1 LRVQA
6 VIAAATVKRLL
17 AAGIAAVVRD
27 GPGRTA
33 LEAQVAP
40 LTVGQ
45 TITCWRGEDNRIYR
59 ATATLLAADPA
70 GQPQPWLEAT
80 WRFWAYD
87 DPAIAIAA
95 PTDFQDAVSSFATRL
110 APAAPASPGDVNL
123 VVRVF
128 ESPGVPAEELAVT
141 IFPINSRQ
149 LLDWRK
155 EAEARFKLPPG
166 RYDVLV
172 QMDYAEEWLRGV
184 EVTARQIVTREVVF
198 DFGALKLTVTQEGKL
213 IPADIVTYPA
223 GDRQNWVDWRS
234 DNPATIRL
242 RAGIYDVELAY
253 ANYRKKQTVTGVVVK
268 AGEMTEKVVEVEP

>member
-1 LRVQA
+1 
-6 VIAAATVKRLL
+6 
-17 AAGIAAVVRD
+17 
-27 GPGRTA
+27 
-33 LEAQVAP
+33 
-40 LTVGQ
+40 
-45 TITCWRGEDNRIYR
+45 
-59 ATATLLAADPA
+59 
-70 GQPQPWLEAT
+70 
-80 WRFWAYD
+80 
-87 DPAIAIAA
+87 
-95 PTDFQDAVSSFATRL
+95 
-110 APAAPASPGDVNL
+110 
-123 VVRVF
+123 
-128 ESPGVPAEELAVT
+128 LAVT